1 MGNVGHTERP
11 FGMYKPAQ
19 ASPDVAYWK
28 YEEKLNWE
36 T

>member
-1 MGNVGHTERP
+1 
-11 FGMYKPAQ
+11 MYKPAQ